1 MTTRQWLDR
10 LRRRNDPWI
19 DIADRINRGEM
30 DKHSTCVLQS
40 LYIGLRR
47 SRQPEA
53 VEAVKRLKSHKEF
66 TNVPWQKLE
75 DPSKWWRK

>member
-19 DIADRINRGEM
+19 DMADRINRGEM
-30 DKHSTCVLQS
+30 DKNPTSFLQS

-53 VEAVKRLKSHKEF
+53 IEAVKRLKSHKEF
-66 TNVPWQKLE
+66 TNVPWQKF
-75 DPSKWWRK
+75 DQPTRRN